1 MRSTKDIEI
10 IETFKKNL
18 YIDYIFNNFLFYILL
33 YVLLLECGNTKLS
46 FLDIF

>member
-18 YIDYIFNNFLFYILL
+18 YIDYIFNNNLIIIILIKIL
-33 YVLLLECGNTKLS
+33 NKNINLHK
-46 FLDIF
+46 